1 MSSAP
6 IPVLL
11 IEDNPGDARL
21 LRALLEETGS
31 SQFELVHVDRFS
43 EALKRLSEA
52 RFDVILLDL
61 SLPDAHGVDTIDRLG
76 SHAQR
81 TAIVVLTGL
90 NDEETAIKA
99 LQQGAQDYLIKG
111 QADGHSL
118 GRALRYA
125 IQRHKAEESL
135 KERNRELM
143 VLRKISETILA
154 SLDLNLVLEQIL
166 EQAIYIG
173 AFDLGNIRLLEA
185 NDDTLEVSVA
195 KGYRDPENVLS
206 HRKVSRT
213 NEGAQS
219 THFREQIFEEPCIE
233 EHVQSCAGLRTMKRE
248 GVEAFVQVPV
258 RTEGKVLGIIQLAS
272 RTARKFTDEEV
283 NLWETIGNQMGVAVQ
298 RAQLYEQIK
307 RQAQELERASKQ
319 QADFSAMIAHD
330 LRSPLMNI
338 TGVAEVM
345 LDGMFGN
352 VTDEQRK
359 WLLRIQ
365 ANSHSLV
372 DLVSDFLDVSKLESG
387 YVDVNR
393 EIVDVS
399 ALIQKSVEGYRL
411 LALGKKIRIK
421 EALATSLPSIPA
433 DPRRL
438 DQVLSNLISNALK
451 FTSDDGEVEIGAT
464 LAQDAAMN
472 VWVRDTGEGI
482 PADEMAEVFQKY
494 RQGGNGRQSRHKG
507 TGLGLVICKMIIEAH
522 GGKIWVE
529 SEEAKGTTF
538 YFSLPLN
545 P

>member
-1 MSSAP
+1 
-6 IPVLL
+6 
-11 IEDNPGDARL
+11 
-21 LRALLEETGS
+21 
-31 SQFELVHVDRFS
+31 
-43 EALKRLSEA
+43 
-52 RFDVILLDL
+52 
-61 SLPDAHGVDTIDRLG
+61 
-76 SHAQR
+76 
-81 TAIVVLTGL
+81 
-90 NDEETAIKA
+90 
-99 LQQGAQDYLIKG
+99 
-111 QADGHSL
+111 
-118 GRALRYA
+118 
-125 IQRHKAEESL
+125 
-135 KERNRELM
+135 
-143 VLRKISETILA
+143 
-154 SLDLNLVLEQIL
+154 
-166 EQAIYIG
+166 
-173 AFDLGNIRLLEA
+173 
-185 NDDTLEVSVA
+185 
-195 KGYRDPENVLS
+195 
-206 HRKVSRT
+206 
-213 NEGAQS
+213 
-219 THFREQIFEEPCIE
+219 
-233 EHVQSCAGLRTMKRE
+233 
-248 GVEAFVQVPV
+248 
-258 RTEGKVLGIIQLAS
+258 
-272 RTARKFTDEEV
+272 
-283 NLWETIGNQMGVAVQ
+283 MGVAVQ

-393 EIVDVS
+393 EIVDVA